1 MTAVAPLHN
10 MSSLQLGGGGCDTG
24 HLMAAVLP
32 RVGVCTRARKHV
44 AGYCRRVAASR
55 VPARAVSGPG
65 LGAIPRLAGG
75 PGPVP
80 GLTPVFL
87 P

>member
-1 MTAVAPLHN
+1 MTAVVPLDN

-32 RVGVCTRARKHV
+32 RVGVCTRARRHV
-44 AGYCRRVAASR
+44 AAAPR